1 MNRTSGR
8 LIFYFN
14 IVLQLSL
21 AGIFLNFFGIPSIQ
35 KYLQKETIIV
45 HSEEQTDGIEAPA
58 ITMFAVKDTGI
69 GWKTVGKSVTNVV
82 SFKMLDQCTIG

>member
-8 LIFYFN
+8 LLFYFN

-21 AGIFLNFFGIPSIQ
+21 AVIFLNFFGIPSIQ

-45 HSEEQTDGIEAPA
+45 FSEEQTDGIGRINEDMKLILYSPE
-58 ITMFAVKDTGI
+58 
-69 GWKTVGKSVTNVV
+69 
-82 SFKMLDQCTIG
+82 